1 MRFGSKYTL
10 FGSNFSYDSV
20 IIILCTKCKFFSMER
35 LILYFDFLQQEKCCG
50 VNGYEDWQTTPFTNG
65 SHSIVPDSC
74 CKEVKSKCGN
84 KFSKDDI
91 YTDVSLKS

>member
-1 MRFGSKYTL
+1 
-10 FGSNFSYDSV
+10 
-20 IIILCTKCKFFSMER
+20 MER

>member
-1 MRFGSKYTL
+1 
-10 FGSNFSYDSV
+10 
-20 IIILCTKCKFFSMER
+20 MER

-50 VNGYEDWQTTPFTNG
+50 VNGYEDWQTTRFSNG

-74 CKEVKSKCGN
+74 CKEMKSGCGN